1 MCRLFGL
8 HTGVDPV
15 SATFWLLDAPDSLRE
30 QSHREPDGAGIGVF
44 DAAGRPVIDKQPIAA
59 WQDAEFAT
67 EAKSAVSRTFVAHV
81 RYASAGGHT
90 EANTHPFTQDGRL
103 FAHNGTFGKLD
114 LIDARLA
121 ELGTADL
128 VGGQTDSERMFAL
141 ITAHIRSNGGDPAAA
156 ITSAVSWIADNLPV
170 FALNL
175 ILATPEDLWALRY
188 PATHELYVLDRRG
201 DPDQQLHVRT
211 QRIRATTNEPDGT
224 PAVVIASE
232 PMDGESGWRL
242 LDSGELV
249 HIGVDL
255 ALTSAVA
262 IPDAP
267 RYPLTLADLSPTAAA
282 SQGAN
287 AQQVPA

>member
-8 HTGVDPV
+8 HAGVDPV

-30 QSHREPDGAGIGVF
+30 QSHREPDGAGIGF
-44 DAAGRPVIDKQPIAA
+44 FGSDAVPVVDKQPIAA
-59 WQDAEFAT
+59 WRDAEFAG
-67 EAKSAVSRTFVAHV
+67 EAKTAVSRTFVAHV

-90 EANTHPFTQDGRL
+90 VANTHPFTQDGRL

-141 ITAHIRSNGGDPAAA
+141 ITAHLRSNGGDVAAG
-156 ITSAVSWIADNLPV
+156 ICSAVTWIADQLPV

-175 ILATPEDLWALRY
+175 VLATQDDLWALRY
-188 PATHELYVLDRRG
+188 PATHDLYVLDRRG
-201 DPDQQLHVRT
+201 DPDRQLHVRT
-211 QRIRATTNEPDGT
+211 RRIRARTNEPDGS

-242 LDSGELV
+242 MTPGELV
-249 HIGVDL
+249 HIGTDL
-255 ALTSAVA
+255 CLTSTTALPA
-262 IPDAP
+262 PP

-282 SQGAN
+282 SQGA
-287 AQQVPA
+287 AQHLPA